1 MIWVVAACLAGF
13 LLVCAAVGYIGK
25 LKHTTEDIPQ
35 KSLYNLKDHFNY
47 RFLKL
52 I

>member
-13 LLVCAAVGYIGK
+13 LLVCAAVGYLGK

-35 KSLYNLKDHFNY
+35 NLWTSPY
-47 RFLKL
+47 T

>member
-13 LLVCAAVGYIGK
+13 LLVCAAVGYLGK

-35 KSLYNLKDHFNY
+35 IFWTSPY
-47 RFLKL
+47 
-52 I
+52 II